1 MRKRIKDNRGMALV
15 LALICSVVVLG
26 AVMVV
31 GRLVTSSHFN
41 TELVTGMRLAE
52 EAAKSGVDFAVEQL
66 WNQYLLDN
74 GGEAGNLRSYKI
86 FINELVKRNE
96 TVALVSGEHPLV
108 LNAASGSRVEA
119 VSVSRTDTPAGVNL
133 IVQSTGLQGE
143 HRCQVEQS
151 LRVSGGLFNGF
162 EFAVLANYINCI
174 LCHASFYNIQERYN
188 KDPDLYGT
196 FDRVKVATLVALLYR
211 TSSADSVNAGTIYTR
226 GQVYNE
232 AYQPISDGTI
242 ESSDLRHFR
251 IDEDTGQIR
260 QNADGSL
267 LRAGLQ
273 QADVDDEGHLEQYAS
288 LYTNYPIDPEEMTD
302 GFLPEVFPAP
312 YPDDNGNRYIE
323 DSEFSEVVDLLSGS
337 VNSGIAYGVPAG
349 GTYGSNSLPAA
360 SNEALSALSSTGVY
374 NGNLILVGTD
384 ANPIHI
390 DGEVAVNG
398 DLVLAGKVTGW
409 GQILVRGNTYITGDV
424 TYKDGG
430 TEFGV
435 GADGT
440 RNGLALITGGSV
452 LMGDYLT
459 VRGKNHSQDT
469 AKFPNTADSINVRV
483 NESTVTRTIN
493 SKTETLDRGYFSVG
507 AIDAGEVATYAYDA
521 NGNRVKRQ
529 GQQFSFTQSEL
540 QLFNNLELQ
549 KALADPEY
557 RPRFY
562 GLRDS
567 QPNNIYVYTKVSE
580 EHAVRYD
587 EQGGNVKLLSARLT
601 QLGVDPASI
610 LNRASFHYMNPTDN
624 WISEDILRQFW
635 WNDEMKRPAN
645 SPWKFDGLLYS
656 NNAIFAITRSKVR
669 HNSNTN
675 GFMQVRGAIICP
687 DIGVLVAGSDTR
699 GSESF
704 KLLYDPRVNEFW
716 SPQDT
721 TETAFQRLTYRII
734 SG

>member
-1 MRKRIKDNRGMALV
+1 MTKRTQRNRGMALV
-15 LALICSVVVLG
+15 LALVCSVVVLG
-26 AVMVV
+26 AIMVV
-31 GRLVTSSHFN
+31 GRMVVSSHFN
-41 TELVTGMRLAE
+41 TDLVTGMRLAE
-52 EAAKSGVDFAVEQL
+52 EVAKSGVDVAVERV

-74 GGEAGNLRSYKI
+74 GGVSGNLRSYKN
-86 FINELVKRNE
+86 FITELVARNA
-96 TVALVSGEHPLV
+96 TVNLVSSGNPLV
-108 LNAASGSRVEA
+108 VNAETGALVEA
-119 VSVSRTDTPAGVNL
+119 VSVSRTDSPQGVNL
-133 IVQSTGLQGE
+133 VVQSTGVLGE

-151 LRVSGGLFNGF
+151 LRISGGLFNGF

-188 KDPDLYGT
+188 DDSDLYGT
-196 FDRVKVATLVALLYR
+196 FDRVKVASLEALLYR
-211 TSSADSVNAGTIYTR
+211 TNTADSVTAGTIYTR
-226 GQVYNE
+226 GDVFNE
-232 AYQPISDGTI
+232 AWQPMSENTM
-242 ESSDLRHFR
+242 ENSDLRHFR
-251 IDEDTGQIR
+251 MDTENGTLI
-260 QNADGSL
+260 QNADGSMIRDNL
-267 LRAGLQ
+267 EQAGTD
-273 QADVDDEGHLEQYAS
+273 AEGNLEQYAS
-288 LYTNYPIDPEEMTD
+288 LYTDYPSDLDEMTD
-302 GFLPEVFPAP
+302 GYLPEVFPAP

-323 DSEFSEVVDLLSGS
+323 DSEFAEVVDLLSGS
-337 VNSGIAYGVPAG
+337 ISSGIAYGVPSG
-349 GTYGSNSLPAA
+349 GSYTSNALPTT
-360 SNEALSALSSTGVY
+360 SNDALSSLSSTGVY
-374 NGNLILVGTD
+374 DGNLILVGTN

-398 DLVLAGKVTGW
+398 DLVLEGKVTGW

-430 TEFGV
+430 SEFGV
-435 GADGT
+435 AADGT

-459 VRGKNHSQDT
+459 IRGKNHTADT
-469 AKFPNTADSINVRV
+469 SKFPNTADSVNVRV
-483 NESTVTRTIN
+483 NKSTVTRTIN
-493 SKTETLDRGYFSVG
+493 GVSETLDRGYFSPG
-507 AIDAGEVATYAYDA
+507 ATDAGQVSTYVLDST
-521 NGNRVKRQ
+521 GKSVKRQ

-549 KALADPEY
+549 KALADSEY

-567 QPNNIYVYTKVSE
+567 QPNNIYVYTKLSE

-601 QLGVDPASI
+601 QLGVNPASV
-610 LNRASFHYMNPTDN
+610 LDRASFHYMNPSDN
-624 WISEDILRQFW
+624 WISEDRLRQFW
-635 WNDEMKRPAN
+635 WNNEMQRPAN

-656 NNAIFAITRSKVR
+656 NNAIFAITRSKTR

-704 KLLYDPRVNEFW
+704 QLLYDPRVNEFW

-721 TETAFQRLTYRII
+721 TKTSFQRLTYRII